1 MGTVSAGEYVAGM
14 KPLGSGGNGKGN
26 IQCLVHPWEKRA
38 LVHSETDTWVHSS
51 FVCHSPNSKQPA
63 YSPLCAQVNKLCG
76 YLHKR
81 TKQKSFWHNKIRKFQ
96 TTHWDAS
103 VVTRFLWLAYG
114 FLLSFNSLF
123 QRLHLFC
130 FDYCIYS
137 TKLCLIFPVIA
148 RMTADL
154 SAACLI
160 PGIGSQ
166 CLSFLISLAR
176 TLHMVLFNQS
186 IILTSLISSTILH
199 SFHWSAGMEPKT
211 FHRLE

>member
-14 KPLGSGGNGKGN
+14 KPLGSGGNGKGD
-26 IQCLVHPWEKRA
+26 IQGIIHPWEKRA
-38 LVHSETDTWVHSS
+38 PVHSETDTWVHSS
-51 FVCHSPNSKQPA
+51 FVCHSPNSKQPIH
-63 YSPLCAQVNKLCG
+63 SPLCAQVNKLCG
-76 YLHKR
+76 YLYKR

-103 VVTRFLWLAYG
+103 VVTRFLWLAYV

-123 QRLHLFC
+123 QRFHLFC

-154 SAACLI
+154 SAARLI

-176 TLHMVLFNQS
+176 TLHMLLFIKASFWLHWYHLLFFILFIGVLGWN
-186 IILTSLISSTILH
+186 
-199 SFHWSAGMEPKT
+199 PKPFT
-211 FHRLE
+211 G